1 MRNRI
6 KSYNLMSR
14 QIPVVD
20 AADEGEGDGDDDE
33 DDDDDDGRT
42 LLDEKPSQHHGFYLS
57 TTDTA
62 VEGF

>member
-20 AADEGEGDGDDDE
+20 AADEGQGDGDDDE
-33 DDDDDDGRT
+33 GDDGDGRT
-42 LLDEKPSQHHGFYLS
+42 LLDEKPSQHHSFHLS